1 MRRHIRV
8 FIQNHQKRRIAMHEK
23 LKAAFSR
30 LSALAAAYLPSGYKE
45 TLLEMAMEID
55 RLRAEINDLKGK

>member
-1 MRRHIRV
+1 
-8 FIQNHQKRRIAMHEK
+8 MHEK

>member
-1 MRRHIRV
+1 
-8 FIQNHQKRRIAMHEK
+8 MHEK

-30 LSALAAAYLPSGYKE
+30 LSALAGAYMPAGFKG

-55 RLRAEINDLKGK
+55 RLTAEVKKLKEK

>member
-1 MRRHIRV
+1 
-8 FIQNHQKRRIAMHEK
+8 MHEK

-30 LSALAAAYLPSGYKE
+30 LSALAGAYLPAGVKG

-55 RLRAEINDLKGK
+55 RLRAEVNQLKEK

>member
-1 MRRHIRV
+1 
-8 FIQNHQKRRIAMHEK
+8 MHEK

-55 RLRAEINDLKGK
+55 RLTAEVKKLKEK

>member
-1 MRRHIRV
+1 
-8 FIQNHQKRRIAMHEK
+8 MHEK

-30 LSALAAAYLPSGYKE
+30 LSALAGAYLPDGFKG

-55 RLRAEINDLKGK
+55 RLRAEIDEMKGK

>member
-1 MRRHIRV
+1 
-8 FIQNHQKRRIAMHEK
+8 MHEK

-30 LSALAAAYLPSGYKE
+30 LSALAGAYLPAGYKE

-55 RLRAEINDLKGK
+55 RLRAEVNQLKEK